1 MTRHSG
7 IKISALFVVLATSA
21 LASSNGI
28 WDGYAL
34 PHDVAQPASGHT
46 PGSYKAWLENVRPQ
60 GRDPSAF
67 IHLANHH
74 MRVAQEE
81 YTTYESNE
89 PKYDTSADPYTT
101 EEAQPTYEAH
111 PHPVYTTA
119 VYKSAEPYVCPP
131 PIEPTTVTATVT
143 CTVTEPAPPP
153 VTVTSVCTVT
163 ETVTVEIE
171 PTTQV
176 YYSSY
181 NVVTPYT
188 QAVYYTTTPAYNA
201 PVYTAQVYTA
211 PVYTAPVYTAPAYN
225 APVYTAPVYTAPVY
239 NAPVYTAPVY
249 TAPAPVYTAPVY
261 TAPVYTAPVYTAPV
275 YTAPV
280 YTAPSIYTAPPTVYT
295 APPTVYSTPEPVYST
310 PAPVYSTPA
319 PGYSTPAPA
328 YSTSVPSSSSS
339 TYSSSSSPYSS
350 SSSPY
355 GSSSSAYGS
364 SSSPP
369 IYTAAPPTYASVSE
383 STTIITVT
391 HTSVSTATYT
401 SIYDNGSEVTITETP
416 YPVTKKS
423 VKPKKGKKAA
433 RSQIIKTG
441 ITANPWVR
449 VVPTPMP
456 TGRMADGDEG
466 DEIVHRGQ
474 ARVAVETADI
484 VIPEYAGDIGFRL
497 KHENVR
503 RNA

>member
-34 PHDVAQPASGHT
+34 PHAVAQPASGHT

-67 IHLANHH
+67 IHLVNHQ

-89 PKYDTSADPYTT
+89 PKYTDTSVDSYTT
-101 EEAQPTYEAH
+101 EDIQPTYEAH

-176 YYSSY
+176 YYNSY
-181 NVVTPYT
+181 NAVTPYT
-188 QAVYYTTTPAYNA
+188 QAVYYTTTPVYN
-201 PVYTAQVYTA
+201 
-211 PVYTAPVYTAPAYN
+211 APVYTAPAYN

-239 NAPVYTAPVY
+239 NAPVYTAPAPVYTAPVY
-249 TAPAPVYTAPVY
+249 TAPAYTAPVY

-280 YTAPSIYTAPPTVYT
+280 YTAPPPIYTAPP
-295 APPTVYSTPEPVYST
+295 PVYSTPEPVYST

-339 TYSSSSSPYSS
+339 AYSSSSSPYSS

-355 GSSSSAYGS
+355 SSSSSAYSS

-369 IYTAAPPTYASVSE
+369 TYTAVPPTYASVSE

-401 SIYDNGSEVTITETP
+401 SIYDNASEVTITETS

-423 VKPKKGKKAA
+423 AKPKKGKKAV
-433 RSQIIKTG
+433 RSQLIKTG

-449 VVPTPMP
+449 VVPTHMP
-456 TGRMADGDEG
+456 TGRMADGDES